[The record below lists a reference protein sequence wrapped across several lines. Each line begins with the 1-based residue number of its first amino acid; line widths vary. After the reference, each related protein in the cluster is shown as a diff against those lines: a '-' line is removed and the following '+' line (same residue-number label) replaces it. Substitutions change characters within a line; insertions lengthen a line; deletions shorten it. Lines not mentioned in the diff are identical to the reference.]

1 MHPHLYGPR
10 TLALIAA
17 FKFVKSAALI
27 GLAIVLF
34 HLRTPDAVA
43 HLAAWLGTFPV
54 TTGHEFVG
62 RAIRWML
69 GMDAHT
75 IGLFAIVALTYAVLY
90 SVEGVGL
97 WLNTDWAKYLT
108 VVTTC
113 LFIPLEIW
121 EIARRFAPMKVL
133 ALVVNIAIVVYL
145 IWLLRQEIEA
155 TRRAGARAKAAS
167 PRT

>member
-10 TLALIAA
+10 ALALIAA

-34 HLRTPDAVA
+34 RLRDPNEVT

-62 RAIRWML
+62 RAMRWML
-69 GMDAHT
+69 GLDAHT

-90 SVEGVGL
+90 AVEGVGL

-133 ALVVNIAIVVYL
+133 ALVINIVIVVYL

-155 TRRAGARAKAAS
+155 KRRAGAHAKVAS
-167 PRT
+167 H

>member
-10 TLALIAA
+10 MLALIAA

-27 GLAIVLF
+27 VLSIVLF
-34 HLRTPDAVA
+34 RLRDPSE
-43 HLAAWLGTFPV
+43 LARLAEWLGTFPV

-62 RAIRWML
+62 HAIRWMV

-75 IGLFAIVALTYAVLY
+75 IGLFAMVALTYAVLY
-90 SVEGVGL
+90 GIEGVGL
-97 WLNTDWAKYLT
+97 WHNTDWAKYLT
-108 VVTTC
+108 VITTC

-133 ALVVNIAIVVYL
+133 ALVINIAIVIYL

-155 TRRAGARAKAAS
+155 ARRAGVRANAVS
-167 PRT
+167 PPS